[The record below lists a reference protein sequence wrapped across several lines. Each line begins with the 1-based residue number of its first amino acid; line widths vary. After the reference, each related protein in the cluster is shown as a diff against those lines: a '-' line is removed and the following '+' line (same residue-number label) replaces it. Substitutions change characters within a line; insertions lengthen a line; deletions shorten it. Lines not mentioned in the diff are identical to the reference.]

1 MNEHAREIEA
11 CSSHNLFGNVRI
23 QDDLLVERDHRLAVD
38 LLVIADL
45 AGVITG
51 DLREGKD
58 LPKIYHVIYFM
69 TLNCVNAPLA
79 LTFCP

>member
-38 LLVIADL
+38 LLVIADR
-45 AGVITG
+45 AGVIAG
-51 DLREGKD
+51 DLREGKNFA
-58 LPKIYHVIYFM
+58 KNMV
-69 TLNCVNAPLA
+69 
-79 LTFCP
+79 

>member
-51 DLREGKD
+51 DLRDAG
-58 LPKIYHVIYFM
+58 I
-69 TLNCVNAPLA
+69 
-79 LTFCP
+79 